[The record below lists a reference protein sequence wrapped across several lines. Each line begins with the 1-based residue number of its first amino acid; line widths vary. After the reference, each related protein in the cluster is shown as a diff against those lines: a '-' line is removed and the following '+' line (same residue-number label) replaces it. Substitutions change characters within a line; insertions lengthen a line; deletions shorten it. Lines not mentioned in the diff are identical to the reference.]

1 MKRAVGEQPTV
12 DADGWFQVTL
22 GKARRAV
29 RARLPC
35 SRPAQ
40 HLRTASAT
48 GVCAVAL
55 QTDGSRAATSGA
67 CVAPGPCSDTCS
79 DILSQVVREMLTRLA
94 RSHIGGPN
102 KGLGAYAYNVENTVL
117 GSRGLDDWAY
127 FNQTKPMQ
135 RDAFTPFH

>member
-1 MKRAVGEQPTV
+1 M
-12 DADGWFQVTL
+12 
-22 GKARRAV
+22 RRAYV
-29 RARLPC
+29 PLRCRPLGRGPPNREHVLRLAHAVTRAL
-35 SRPAQ
+35 
-40 HLRTASAT
+40 
-48 GVCAVAL
+48 
-55 QTDGSRAATSGA
+55 TSS
-67 CVAPGPCSDTCS
+67 P
-79 DILSQVVREMLTRLA
+79 QVVREMLTRLA